1 MRKIIYFVI
10 ILLFLATSFLSYRII
25 SGEYDKQD
33 ILILKIKD
41 IVPTK
46 LQNKLRNYVYDLRKK
61 LNKERIEEI
70 QKAKLEQGLKGKLI
84 QSKTIKTETDKIRY
98 FLREYFLPFERL
110 DLSYGWRAIQ
120 NAKRA
125 HYLDVIDDKIIV
137 VSGKGEFIYF
147 ETKNL
152 LLEKLNQNIIENN
165 LVSFIE
171 KENFKFIG
179 LRDLLIDK
187 EVLYVSVILQD
198 IKGNYTL
205 SILSS
210 NLNLKK
216 LKFNFFYKLDLNIP
230 RFSIG
235 SGGRIVSFD
244 DNKLLLTIG
253 HFDFIDEIQNSDHLA
268 GKIISINKDNK
279 NFDIVSLGHRNA
291 QGLFFFEDNKDN
303 QFIINSEH
311 GPKGGDEVNINHLKN
326 NRVPNFGWPIAS
338 YGVNYDGTNPYKS
351 SHKNY
356 GFDEPFVNFTP
367 SIGISEI
374 SVIQKKNFKTIYVSS
389 LRANS
394 IYIVNSNENF
404 SKIISSD
411 RLKLGNRI
419 RDLKYVKSL
428 NGFIVILESTPSIGF
443 LKIKD

>member
-1 MRKIIYFVI
+1 MKKIIYFVI
-10 ILLFLATSFLSYRII
+10 TLLFLTTSFLSYRII
-25 SGEYDKQD
+25 SGQYDKQD
-33 ILILKIKD
+33 TLILKIKD
-41 IVPTK
+41 IVPKK

-61 LNKERIEEI
+61 LNEERIEEI

-84 QSKTIKTETDKIRY
+84 QSKSIKTETDKIKY
-98 FLREYFLPFERL
+98 FLREYFLPFDRL

-125 HYLDVIDDKIIV
+125 HYLDTIDDKIIV

-152 LLEKLNQNIIENN
+152 LLKELNQNIIENN

-187 EVLYVSVILQD
+187 EILYVSVILQD
-198 IKGNYTL
+198 INGNYTL
-205 SILSS
+205 SIFSS
-210 NLNLKK
+210 NINLKK
-216 LKFNFFYKLDLNIP
+216 LKFNLFYKLDLNIP

-244 DNKLLLTIG
+244 ENKLLLTVG
-253 HFDFIDEIQNSDHLA
+253 HFDFIDEIQNPNHLS

-291 QGLFFFEDNKDN
+291 QGLFFLEDNKN
-303 QFIINSEH
+303 NRFIINSEH

-351 SHKNY
+351 SHKDY

-374 SVIQKKNFKTIYVSS
+374 SVTQKKNFKTIYVSS

-394 IYIVNSNENF
+394 IYIVKSNENF

-428 NGFIVILESTPSIGF
+428 NGFIVILENTPSIGF